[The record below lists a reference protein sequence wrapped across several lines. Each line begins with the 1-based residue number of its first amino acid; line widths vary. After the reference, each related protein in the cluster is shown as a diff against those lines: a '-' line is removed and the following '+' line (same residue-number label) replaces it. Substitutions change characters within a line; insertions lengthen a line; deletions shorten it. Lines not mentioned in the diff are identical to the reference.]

1 MIYEKNLKLNV
12 QIFDGYNIIIV
23 TILYLLAQRCK

>member
-12 QIFDGYNIIIV
+12 QIFNGYIIIIV
-23 TILYLLAQRCK
+23 TVLYLLAQRYK